1 MTRRSPY
8 VIKLSAADRAVLEK
22 QSRNYTA
29 RHADVIRA
37 KIVLLCADGH
47 QNTAIAERLGVH
59 VNVVSTW
66 RKRFFEAGP
75 DGLADRPRLGR
86 PRSGPSQAAEAGA
99 MGGEPTEERGLPP
112 SRWGSA
118 EPAAQAVAKGV
129 VVPVTG
135 PGAAAHG
142 ADRAR
147 GRRPARRSRRPGA
160 NAPAPAG
167 QLIPFESRS
176 NATAGRDAPAS
187 LDALRHLASSI
198 DRYLAEVDAE
208 QARSEQGGA
217 RPHRGSRRQAGG
229 RGGA

>member
-1 MTRRSPY
+1 MTRRSPH

-22 QSRNYTA
+22 QSRSYTA

-47 QNTAIAERLGVH
+47 PNAAIAARLGVH

-75 DGLADRPRLGR
+75 DGLADRPRPGR

-99 MGGEPTEERGLPP
+99 MGGEPAVGRGLPP

-118 EPAAQAVAKGV
+118 EPAAQAVAEGV
-129 VVPVTG
+129 GVPVSG
-135 PGAAAHG
+135 PGAAHG

-147 GRRPARRSRRPGA
+147 GRPPARRSRHSGS

-176 NATAGRDAPAS
+176 NATAGRNAPAS

-208 QARSEQGGA
+208 QAGSERGGT
-217 RPHRGSRRQAGG
+217 RPHHGSGRHAGG
-229 RGGA
+229 RGRA

>member
-8 VIKLSAADRAVLEK
+8 VIKLSAADRAVLER
-22 QSRNYTA
+22 QARSYTA
-29 RHADVIRA
+29 RHADVVRA

-47 QNTAIAERLGVH
+47 QNTAIAARLGVH

-75 DGLADRPRLGR
+75 DGLADRPRPGR
-86 PRSGPSQAAEAGA
+86 PRSGPAQVAEAGA
-99 MGGEPTEERGLPP
+99 MGGEPAVGRGRPP

-129 VVPVTG
+129 VVPVAG
-135 PGAAAHG
+135 LGAAHG

-176 NATAGRDAPAS
+176 DATAGHNAPAS
-187 LDALRHLASSI
+187 LDALRHLAASI

-208 QARSEQGGA
+208 QAGSERGRA
-217 RPHRGSRRQAGG
+217 RPQHGSRRRAGG